1 MSKHYTP
8 EELVEGFAGLHTLPE
23 VYFRIK
29 AVVDDP
35 CSQVSDLVREL
46 GADPALTAR
55 VLRVVNSPLY
65 RMGGKVETLLRAVN
79 VLGTRAIHDLVL
91 ATSVTGMITRRALG
105 ALDMRVHWRTS
116 LAIGMLARG
125 LGESVR
131 LVDRDRLLVEG
142 LLSRMGEVVMYERIG
157 AVAAVVARHAAAKR
171 LPLQAVQRSF
181 LGCHHGDVGAA
192 LLRTWRLP
200 ETICGALAGH
210 LEPLTPG
217 EPADVSLLRL
227 AAMLAPAI
235 DDTALITGLQ
245 AELIPHAP
253 AGVQLDTHSIG
264 ELLQAVRV
272 DLEALQQAFVPAMTD
287 ARSA

>member
-35 CSQVSDLVREL
+35 SSQVSDLVREL
-46 GADPALTAR
+46 GTDPALTAR

-65 RMGGKVETLLRAVN
+65 RTGGKVETLLRAVS

-105 ALDMRVHWRTS
+105 ELDMRLHWRTS
-116 LAIGMLARG
+116 LCIGMLARG
-125 LGESVR
+125 LGETVR

-142 LLSRMGEVVMYERIG
+142 LLSRIGEVVMYERIG

-181 LGCHHGDVGAA
+181 LGCHHGEVGAA
-192 LLRTWRLP
+192 LLRNWRLP
-200 ETICGALAGH
+200 AAFCNALAGH
-210 LEPLTPG
+210 LEPFVSG

-235 DDTALITGLQ
+235 DDASLIAGLD
-245 AELIPHAP
+245 AELRSHTPTDVH
-253 AGVQLDTHSIG
+253 LDMIHI
-264 ELLQAVRV
+264 EQLLQTVR
-272 DLEALQQAFVPAMTD
+272 DDIESLQHAFVPSALD